1 MRYTKT
7 KLEKIM
13 MIGFARIDQI
23 IDKACDDLDEIKPK
37 NKSAGNIRDFG
48 AIPDIDHQGLD
59 QFAGVDNEA
68 LYAQLKNSPYFRQAQ
83 AMMNRQSQGFHGR
96 LMGLVGAGEAMLR

>member
-1 MRYTKT
+1 
-7 KLEKIM
+7 

-37 NKSAGNIRDFG
+37 NKSASNIRDFG
-48 AIPDIDHQGLD
+48 AVPDIGRQGLD

-68 LYAQLKNSPYFRQAQ
+68 LYAQLKNSPYFRQSQ
-83 AMMNRQSQGFHGR
+83 AMMNRQSQGLHGG
-96 LMGLVGAGEAMLR
+96 LTGLTGLVGAGEAMFK